1 MSPTGIHV
9 NKQVVA
15 VLSLVICVGVGYYFW
30 SDIKGSVG
38 VGKTETTLEDE
49 EKVEQPKS
57 ETKETKN
64 QKSSLDRPLE
74 EKVEQSKSETKG
86 TKTQKSSWDR
96 PLEEKFFKKLKNDS
110 KHFKVIEK
118 RVDVKVE
125 EKTLSIFTRQA
136 TAATPKGDVLL
147 LHGQRFTSVDW
158 QTLDTLT
165 MLAAMGYRAI
175 AIDLPG
181 YGQSKE
187 ASINS
192 GEIPK
197 FMDNLVSTLNL
208 KAPVIVSP
216 SMSGRFSLPY
226 IMKDRQL
233 IAARSHGYIPIAP
246 VDTGNYSP
254 DQYAKLKLKT
264 VAIYG
269 EKDETTMVQESKNSF
284 KHLPDHEF
292 ITIEGAGHPAYLAN
306 PDKFHSILC
315 NFLFDVFS

>member
-1 MSPTGIHV
+1 MGSKI
-9 NKQVVA
+9 
-15 VLSLVICVGVGYYFW
+15 GVGYYFW

-125 EKTLSIFTRQA
+125 EK
-136 TAATPKGDVLL
+136 
-147 LHGQRFTSVDW
+147 
-158 QTLDTLT
+158 
-165 MLAAMGYRAI
+165 
-175 AIDLPG
+175 
-181 YGQSKE
+181 
-187 ASINS
+187 
-192 GEIPK
+192 
-197 FMDNLVSTLNL
+197 
-208 KAPVIVSP
+208 
-216 SMSGRFSLPY
+216 
-226 IMKDRQL
+226 
-233 IAARSHGYIPIAP
+233 
-246 VDTGNYSP
+246 
-254 DQYAKLKLKT
+254 LKT